1 LQMRACWLRRS
12 RDDALENA
20 EAAAV
25 VGLLHWYRFL
35 LLPEPDDRH
44 DLDEALGLLHG
55 DEVAPRG

>member
-1 LQMRACWLRRS
+1 MRACWLRRS
-12 RDDALENA
+12 RDDVLENA